1 MEILFFMIPLGVVL
15 VAFAIWA
22 FFWAVG
28 NGQFDDLDT
37 PAYQILLDDDQ
48 PQPQKKANEERKEEP

>member
-1 MEILFFMIPLGVVL
+1 
-15 VAFAIWA
+15 
-22 FFWAVG
+22 VG